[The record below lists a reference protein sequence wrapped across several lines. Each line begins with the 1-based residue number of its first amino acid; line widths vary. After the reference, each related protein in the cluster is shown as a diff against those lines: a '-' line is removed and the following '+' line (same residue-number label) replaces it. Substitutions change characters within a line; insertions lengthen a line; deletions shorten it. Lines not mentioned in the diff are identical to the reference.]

1 MPVLRALARIWTA
14 ILACTTLALTLA
26 VAARALAPLLPF
38 APGPSLLTAAPDN
51 GAADV
56 PPRTPIT
63 LRFNTPMN
71 RVTTAAALR
80 IEPVTPGSLSWSPDA
95 TSLTF
100 QPTETLAPAVT
111 YTVRLDSNALDRWW
125 RPLTGPV
132 TLQFRTATQPA
143 VVAALPV
150 GAGVVADS
158 SLAVVFSQPIV
169 PPAATGRPI
178 ELPQVSLT
186 PRHPVTTRWLDQQTL
201 LIRPAVPLAPATTY
215 TATIAA
221 ELADLRGVEL
231 GAPFS
236 WSFNTAWPAL
246 LEQSPADGA
255 RWVSPR
261 APLTL
266 RLAAPVA
273 PEHLKRALRIEPP
286 VEGEFTSGLLGTTQV
301 ITFTPRAGWSYG
313 TSYTVSLAGPDL
325 APWSFS
331 VEPQPRLV
339 AFFPGQ
345 GQSLPPNQ
353 AIRLVFSTPMSEEA
367 LRAGLRIEPP
377 VADLPITINETEV
390 RLQPELQP
398 STSYTITLAAGTLD
412 RAGEPLAAEAVIDL
426 RTAAPVP
433 DLSAP
438 QAFAGIVRLPPDT
451 PAAVEF
457 ARVNLAAINLSLY
470 SLDEP
475 TLLRALALR
484 PAEWQTFSPE
494 RYGQP
499 LARTWRLDLT
509 DPPERPVRSAVP
521 VGLAD
526 GEPLAPGAYF
536 LRATSAEGPRADLVL
551 LVTAT
556 RLTLRA
562 GAGQALLWATD
573 AARGTPL
580 ADLPVA
586 LYRAG
591 ALVARG
597 QTDADGLWAVPIGAD
612 SGPLLALAVGNGPAV
627 VHADWAPRPASP
639 PTHSS
644 LIFPDRLA
652 YQPGEPVAVTGL
664 ARRRDEA
671 GQPVAPAADTPCRLQ
686 LRPLSGSGSLAP
698 PTACA
703 VSAVTGAISG
713 TLTLPERLAPADY
726 RLVAQLGDASSSTTL
741 RVTPPARAGALR
753 LALSETGDGLRLAAE
768 QGGLPLAGSTISWSL
783 RLESL
788 AAPLPPAGFVLGPL
802 PGAEVAQLAGQGT
815 TSAEGSLLIT
825 PPELPAG
832 AVRYRLRGEFTTPA
846 GLSDGAEAEGLIIR
860 GPPFVAVGLPSRIVA
875 SDQRSGV
882 SLLTLDGLGRPIANT
897 RVTVEIVPTGRSPDA
912 PLLTRQATTGADGQA
927 TVPLVPITP
936 GRYEVI
942 ATAGGAATRTQ
953 LWVVGRGFTGWR
965 LPAGQLELISDRDS
979 YRPGE
984 IATLL
989 VATPAEQSTLLL
1001 TVERGAVLTA
1011 TVQPLRAGQVIT
1023 LPITA
1028 DMAPWVNLSTVA
1040 TRGEDWRWG
1049 ATHISVQTPDAPPL
1063 IGIATDAASYLPGA
1077 SATMTVTASAGAS
1090 FDHLLATIAPAAETG
1105 ALSATALLE
1114 RLRPAPLPPVV
1125 AATLPQPA
1133 LTLPTTP
1140 RSASTATTAAA
1151 LPGEPLAAPAG
1162 SDTVRVPLPDR
1173 AGRWVIGALAASGA
1187 GEPGSATTVISTSLP
1202 LEYELLAPP
1211 ALRAGDRATLT
1222 LDLRN
1227 SGAGSREVQVQLSS
1241 TGLALDRAAARRQL
1255 SLAEGEAQRLTW
1267 ELAPRSGASRATLRL
1282 RITSADWSEVVSSI
1296 LVIEAAHPA
1305 GASGRTLVGNG
1316 PQELTLT
1323 LPAGTNP
1330 VELALAPGLQAALE
1344 DQARQLA
1351 ALPERSVEQQASLAL
1366 IATSLARTTKGS
1378 DRNGWT
1384 AMARAA
1390 LAELDAAQNSDGG
1403 WGWWPGG
1410 PSRPFV
1416 SALALEAQAVA
1427 HAAPGESRPP
1437 SLRAIAYLERAA
1449 AALGPDARAYSA
1461 YVLARAGRASPA
1473 AAALLAAPLA
1483 ADGLAFLAMALPP
1496 AEAAPAIE
1504 RLLARAVREPPAAG
1518 QPGTVRW
1525 TERDPAELPRGEA
1538 AVIAVATQALRTR
1551 QPAAAELPGAERA
1564 LLAAWGVDG
1573 WASAYD
1579 AARVA
1584 AALLEPPAADASG
1597 PRRVTL
1603 DGTPLLGSGT
1613 PITTTLRTTLPE
1625 DRTSGPVTLRIEAP
1639 STSSYMVAYRAP
1651 GPPGDVTGQIALDQ
1665 ELVDAASGT
1674 PLAGERVRPG
1684 QLVGL
1689 RLTLVAAQPLLR
1701 ADLELPLPAGLEPL
1715 PLVAQ
1720 APLLHVAGPTAD
1732 KRRLLLHLGEV
1743 APGIYSWTIV
1753 ARAVAPGS
1761 YSAPPAQISATYTPA
1776 LSASASAGSTITI
1789 TDNDNDNDND
1799 NE

>member
-26 VAARALAPLLPF
+26 VAARALTPLLPF
-38 APGPSLLTAAPDN
+38 TPGPGLLTAAPAD

-71 RVTTAAALR
+71 RVTAAAALR
-80 IEPVTPGSLSWSPDA
+80 IEPATPGSLNWSPDA

-100 QPTETLAPAVT
+100 QPTETLTPAVT
-111 YTVRLDSNALDRWW
+111 YTVRLDSSALDRWW

-143 VVAALPV
+143 VVAALPG
-150 GAGVVADS
+150 GAGVAAES
-158 SLAVVFSQPIV
+158 SLAVVFSQPMA
-169 PPAATGRPI
+169 PPATTGRPI
-178 ELPQVSLT
+178 ELPQFSLT
-186 PRHPVTTRWLDQQTL
+186 PPHPVTTRWLDQQTL

-313 TSYTVSLAGPDL
+313 TSYTVSLAGPDR

-345 GQSLPPNQ
+345 GQSLPPTQ

-426 RTAAPVP
+426 RTAAPAP

-438 QAFAGIVRLPPDT
+438 QAFAGIVRLPLDT

-457 ARVNLAAINLSLY
+457 ARVNLAAINLRLY

-484 PAEWQTFSPE
+484 PDEWQTFSPE

-499 LARTWRLDLT
+499 LARGWRLDLA

-573 AARGTPL
+573 AVRGTPL

-597 QTDADGLWAVPIGAD
+597 QTDADGLWTVPIAAD
-612 SGPLLALAVGNGPAV
+612 SGPLLALATGNSLAV

-652 YQPGEPVAVTGL
+652 YQPGETVTVTGL

-686 LRPLSGSGSLAP
+686 LRALSGSGSLAP
-698 PTACA
+698 PAPCA

-741 RVTPPARAGALR
+741 RVTPPVRAGALR

-768 QGGLPLAGSTISWSL
+768 QSGLPLAGSTISWSL
-783 RLESL
+783 RLEPL

-802 PGAEVAQLAGQGT
+802 PVAEVVQLAGQGT

-832 AVRYRLRGEFTTPA
+832 TVRYRLRGEFTTPV
-846 GLSDGAEAEGLIIR
+846 GLSDSAEAEGLIIR

-875 SDQRSGV
+875 GDQRSV
-882 SLLTLDGLGRPIANT
+882 LSLLTLDGLGRPIANT
-897 RVTVEIVPTGRSPDA
+897 RVMVEIVPSGRSADA

-953 LWVVGRGFTGWR
+953 LWVVGRGFAGWR
-965 LPAGQLELISDRDS
+965 LPAGQLELVSDRDS

-1001 TVERGAVLTA
+1001 IIERGAVLTA

-1028 DMAPWVNLSTVA
+1028 DMAPWVNLSAVA

-1049 ATHISVQTPDAPPL
+1049 TTHIRVQTPDTPPP

-1077 SATMTVTASAGAS
+1077 SATLTVTAGAGAS
-1090 FDHLLATIAPAAETG
+1090 FDHLLATIAPAANVADTG

-1133 LTLPTTP
+1133 LDPPTTP
-1140 RSASTATTAAA
+1140 RSASIPTTAAA
-1151 LPGEPLAAPAG
+1151 LSGELLTAPAG
-1162 SDTVRVPLPDR
+1162 SDTLRVPLPDR
-1173 AGRWVIGALAASGA
+1173 SGRWVIGALAASGA
-1187 GEPGSATTVISTSLP
+1187 GEPGSAATVISTSLP
-1202 LEYELLAPP
+1202 LEYDLLAPL
-1211 ALRAGDRATLT
+1211 ALRASDRATLT

-1227 SGAGSREVQVQLSS
+1227 SGVGSREVQVQLSS
-1241 TGLALDRAAARRQL
+1241 TGLALEPAAARRQL
-1255 SLAEGEAQRLTW
+1255 SLAAGETQRLTW
-1267 ELAPRSGASRATLRL
+1267 ELAAGSGASRATLRL
-1282 RITSADWSEVVSSI
+1282 RITSADWSEVVSRM
-1296 LVIEAAHPA
+1296 LVIEATHPA
-1305 GASGRTLVGNG
+1305 GASGRTLVGKG

-1330 VELALAPGLQAALE
+1330 VELALAPGVQAALE

-1351 ALPERSVEQQASLAL
+1351 VLPERSVEQQASLAL
-1366 IATSLARTTKGS
+1366 IATSLARTTQGS
-1378 DRNGWT
+1378 DRDGWT

-1390 LAELDAAQNSDGG
+1390 LAELDAAQNDDGG

-1416 SALALEAQAVA
+1416 SALVLEAQAVA

-1449 AALGPDARAYSA
+1449 AALGPDTRAYSA
-1461 YVLARAGRASPA
+1461 YVLALAGRAIPN
-1473 AAALLAAPLA
+1473 AAALLETPLA

-1538 AVIAVATQALRTR
+1538 AVIAAATQALRAR
-1551 QPAAAELPGAERA
+1551 QPTAAELPGAERA

-1584 AALLEPPAADASG
+1584 AALLEPPAAGTSG

-1603 DGTPLLGSGT
+1603 DGMPLLGNST

-1625 DRTSGPVTLRIEAP
+1625 DRTSGPVTLRIEAA

-1651 GPPGDVTGQIALDQ
+1651 GPPGDVTGPIALDQ
-1665 ELVDAASGT
+1665 ELVDPASGT

-1753 ARAVAPGS
+1753 TRAVAPGS
-1761 YSAPPAQISATYTPA
+1761 YSAPPAWIRATYTPA

-1789 TDNDNDNDND
+1789 TGND